1 MARDLPPFPALR
13 AFEAAAR
20 HESFSAAGEELHV
33 THGAISR
40 QIAAFEAW
48 LGKPVFHRHGKRV
61 KLTDEGRRY
70 LATVEAAFDSI
81 AGATVQL
88 RETGAARVLRI
99 NALPTF
105 AMKWLLPRLSRF
117 QREAPNVELK
127 LSTSNAP
134 LGSLDGF
141 DVAIRRGPGR
151 WPNCTSGRFL
161 DESVIPVCS
170 AALLKRAPI
179 ASADDLAR
187 HVLLHSDTR
196 PDAWREW
203 FAAAGAPLKGRKKQ
217 SFDHFY
223 LALQAAGRPRRR
235 ARAAAAH
242 RRRTRER
249 PARDAAAGPA
259 YRNAQLLVDRAARDG
274 ERRARRPVL
283 CMARRAG
290 PGELSARADFSESSG
305 IADERAGGARQWRWR
320 WHNHVASLARI
331 GRR

>member
-48 LGKPVFHRHGKRV
+48 LGQPVFRRHGKRV
-61 KLTDEGRRY
+61 KLTDEGRHY
-70 LATVEAAFDSI
+70 LATIEAAFDSI
-81 AGATVQL
+81 ARATDQL
-88 RETGAARVLRI
+88 RETGTARVLRI

-170 AALLKRAPI
+170 PALLKRTPI

-203 FAAAGAPLKGRKKQ
+203 FAAAGAPMKGRKKQ

-223 LALQAAGRPRRR
+223 LALQAAVDGLGV
-235 ARAAAAH
+235 AL
-242 RRRTRER
+242 
-249 PARDAAAGPA
+249 GP
-259 YRNAQLLVDRAARDG
+259 LPL
-274 ERRARRPVL
+274 
-283 CMARRAG
+283 
-290 PGELSARADFSESSG
+290 
-305 IADERAGGARQWRWR
+305 IADELASGRLVTPLPGPRIATLSYWWIAPRETASNALVGRFCAWLDAQAQAG
-320 WHNHVASLARI
+320 
-331 GRR
+331 

>member
-1 MARDLPPFPALR
+1 MARDLPPFPALK

-81 AGATVQL
+81 ARATGQL

-117 QREAPNVELK
+117 QREVPNVELK

-134 LGSLDGF
+134 LGSLDAF

-151 WPNCTSGRFL
+151 WPNCASGRFL

-170 AALLKRAPI
+170 RALLKRAPI

-203 FAAAGAPLKGRKKQ
+203 FAAAGVPMKGRKKQ

-223 LALQAAGRPRRR
+223 LALQAAVDGLGV
-235 ARAAAAH
+235 AL
-242 RRRTRER
+242 
-249 PARDAAAGPA
+249 GP
-259 YRNAQLLVDRAARDG
+259 LPL
-274 ERRARRPVL
+274 
-283 CMARRAG
+283 
-290 PGELSARADFSESSG
+290 
-305 IADERAGGARQWRWR
+305 IADELASGRLVTPLPGPRIATRSYWWIAPRETAGEAL
-320 WHNHVASLARI
+320 V
-331 GRR
+331 GRFCAWLEAQAHGG